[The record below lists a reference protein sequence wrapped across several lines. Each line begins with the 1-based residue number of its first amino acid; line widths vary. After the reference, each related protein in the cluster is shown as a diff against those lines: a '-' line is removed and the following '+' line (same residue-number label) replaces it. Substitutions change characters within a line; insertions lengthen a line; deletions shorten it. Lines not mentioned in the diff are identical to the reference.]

1 MRRPLSSYFSD
12 TLLSKILKFV
22 FEISEGFWEISFE
35 LSLNY
40 LSRHYS
46 LIGIWQ
52 RKINSCR
59 LHDMCQLVD
68 VMFWDFAIQ
77 FFVFFTQVIC
87 KTVISMDTGCKLK
100 VQKIFRRYPGLHVQS
115 WTKYLETFSL
125 FSIIFLHHKWS
136 GTRLLSPGSKCTSY
150 LTSCRTT

>member
-125 FSIIFLHHKWS
+125 FSIIFLHHKWNR
-136 GTRLLSPGSKCTSY
+136 TRLLSPEIECTSC
-150 LTSCRTT
+150 L